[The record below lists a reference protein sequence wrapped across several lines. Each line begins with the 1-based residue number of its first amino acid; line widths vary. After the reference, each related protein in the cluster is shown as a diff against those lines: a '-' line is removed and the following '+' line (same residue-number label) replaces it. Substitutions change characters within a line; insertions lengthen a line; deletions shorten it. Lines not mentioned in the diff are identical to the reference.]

1 MSKIDAM
8 AENAIPVRKCNTAID
23 PTETFDPDNPQIKKD
38 VIQMIVQYLESE
50 GYTASVAIIQDET
63 NVKGREQQNRSTQ
76 LRRTRQ
82 SILDGEWEQV
92 ASQMQKHLKAKHNY
106 EGYLYAI
113 HKQEYLELIDRQESQ
128 KAFVYL
134 TTQLKP
140 LEKLSRASNADEFE
154 DLCYLLT
161 CKSVRDAESFKGWQG
176 VLKERQRLADDFQAA
191 YEVGAGII
199 QEHEVPR
206 GRLVTLLQR
215 AFAHQM
221 EFGRYHPK
229 VTPKVETVLRD
240 YQCLVLPNDTHTAFI
255 GHSANVKC
263 VHFVGEEG
271 HYIASGSSDNSIC
284 VWRTDPKSVR
294 LSSDGEAYVGDG
306 DSGGGGAAGHD
317 AAAANGVHGGCRQA
331 GSRDRGAPEVGTS
344 HSTTRVPSCRLT
356 GHEGRIWDLSSS
368 RCGRHLVSVA
378 GDGVMKVWDLRS
390 RGESMSERS
399 DYAGGEGGG
408 KCMGSVKAH
417 DGDAYTVTHHPH
429 SSIGNHQQ
437 VVSGGFDHTVRLLDL
452 HAMREVSVR

>member
-1 MSKIDAM
+1 MEDGGQNAM
-8 AENAIPVRKCNTAID
+8 PVRKCNTAID
-23 PTETFDPDNPQIKKD
+23 PTETFDPDHPQIKKD
-38 VIQMIVQYLESE
+38 ILQMIVQYLESE

-63 NVKGREQQNRSTQ
+63 NVKGREQQNRNTQ

-176 VLKERQRLADDFQAA
+176 VVKERQRLADDFQAA

-206 GRLVTLLQR
+206 GRLVTLLQVGFR
-215 AFAHQM
+215 APSVHLRQFAQLPTTLN
-221 EFGRYHPK
+221 RD
-229 VTPKVETVLRD
+229 TPCRVHL
-240 YQCLVLPNDTHTAFI
+240 HTRW
-255 GHSANVKC
+255 
-263 VHFVGEEG
+263 
-271 HYIASGSSDNSIC
+271 SSDATIP
-284 VWRTDPKSVR
+284 R
-294 LSSDGEAYVGDG
+294 
-306 DSGGGGAAGHD
+306 
-317 AAAANGVHGGCRQA
+317 
-331 GSRDRGAPEVGTS
+331 
-344 HSTTRVPSCRLT
+344 
-356 GHEGRIWDLSSS
+356 
-368 RCGRHLVSVA
+368 
-378 GDGVMKVWDLRS
+378 
-390 RGESMSERS
+390 
-399 DYAGGEGGG
+399 
-408 KCMGSVKAH
+408 
-417 DGDAYTVTHHPH
+417 
-429 SSIGNHQQ
+429 
-437 VVSGGFDHTVRLLDL
+437 
-452 HAMREVSVR
+452 